1 MYFNANDPDKLEEI
15 MRLNH
20 LIGILLILFLIMV
33 SPWTGQAREDQ
44 YEGLKRFSQV
54 LHLIED
60 NYVHEK
66 SREDLLQGAIEGML
80 QKLDPHSSFVS
91 LDELRMMQEDF
102 SGEFGGIGIQIGM
115 RDNQLVVIAPIE
127 DTPAHKAGLQPGDM
141 ILEINSKSTQG
152 MSLTDAVRLIRGPKG
167 EPVELTILSA
177 DDQKPR
183 KVEIV
188 RDTIPVHSVR
198 IQELEPG
205 YVQLR
210 ITDFKGNTTEDLKSE
225 ILKYASQKD
234 LKGIILD
241 LRNNP
246 GGLLDQAVSVSD
258 LFLDEGLIVYTQ
270 GRDQRQRK
278 DYNAT
283 RSAADVT
290 TPMIVLI
297 NAGSASAS
305 EIVAG
310 ALQDRNRALVVGEN
324 TFGKGSVQSIIP
336 LSDGAAIKLTIALY
350 YTPAGRSIQAEGIAP
365 DLRIPFQRK
374 TSAQSDP
381 EHPALRES
389 GLQMHLRNPDLRE
402 KDDQDLTDEVKEIL
416 EQDNQLRL
424 ALEILRS
431 MPRIKELSY
440 KKY

>member
-1 MYFNANDPDKLEEI
+1 
-15 MRLNH
+15 MRVNH
-20 LIGILLILFLIMV
+20 LIGIFLILFLLVI
-33 SPWTGQAREDQ
+33 SPWTGQAREDD
-44 YEGLKRFSQV
+44 YESLKRFSQV

-60 NYVHEK
+60 NYVEQK
-66 SREDLLQGAIEGML
+66 DRENLLLGAIEGML
-80 QKLDPHSSFVS
+80 RKLDPHSSYVS
-91 LDELRMMQEDF
+91 LEDLRMMQEDF

-127 DTPAHKAGLQPGDM
+127 DTPAHEAGLEPGDM
-141 ILEINSKSTQG
+141 ILEVNSKSTQG
-152 MSLTDAVRLIRGPKG
+152 MSLTEAVRLIRGPKG

-177 DDQKPR
+177 DQNKPR
-183 KVEIV
+183 KVEII

-198 IQELEPG
+198 IQELEAG

-210 ITDFKGNTTEDLKSE
+210 ITDFKSNTTDDLRKE
-225 ILKYASQKD
+225 IRKYRSGQD

-258 LFLDEGLIVYTQ
+258 VFLDQGLIVYTQ
-270 GRDQRQRK
+270 GRDKEQRK
-278 DYNAT
+278 DFKASR
-283 RSAADVT
+283 RSEDVD

-310 ALQDRNRALVVGEN
+310 ALQDNNRALILGEN

-336 LSDGAAIKLTIALY
+336 LSDGSAIKLTIALY
-350 YTPAGRSIQAEGIAP
+350 YTPGGRTIQAEGIAP
-365 DLRIPFQRK
+365 DLRIPFLKKAAREDE
-374 TSAQSDP
+374 S

-389 GLQMHLRNPDLRE
+389 GLQMHLKSPEIHDANDRDLSE
-402 KDDQDLTDEVKEIL
+402 EVKEL
-416 EQDNQLRL
+416 LDQDNQLRL
-424 ALEILRS
+424 ALELLRS
-431 MPRIKELSY
+431 MPRIKEISSRQ
-440 KKY
+440 

>member
-1 MYFNANDPDKLEEI
+1 
-15 MRLNH
+15 MRVNH
-20 LIGILLILFLIMV
+20 LIGIFLILFLLVI

-44 YEGLKRFSQV
+44 YGSLKRFSQV

-60 NYVHEK
+60 NYVYEK
-66 SREDLLQGAIEGML
+66 NREDLLQGAIEGML
-80 QKLDPHSSFVS
+80 RKLDPHSAYV
-91 LDELRMMQEDF
+91 DMEELRMMQEDF

-127 DTPAHKAGLQPGDM
+127 NTPAHKAGLQPGDM

-152 MSLTDAVRLIRGPKG
+152 MSLTDAVRLIRGPRG
-167 EPVELTILSA
+167 EAVELTILSTDA
-177 DDQKPR
+177 QAPR
-183 KVEIV
+183 KVEII

-198 IQELEPG
+198 LQELEPG
-205 YVQLR
+205 FIQLR
-210 ITDFKGNTTEDLKSE
+210 ITDFKGNTTDDLRDE
-225 ILKYASQKD
+225 IQKYSSGNE

-258 LFLDEGLIVYTQ
+258 LFLDQGLIVYTQ

-283 RSAADVT
+283 RRTVDSD

-310 ALQDRNRALVVGEN
+310 ALQDRNRALIMGEN

-336 LSDGAAIKLTIALY
+336 LSDGSAIKLTIALY
-350 YTPAGRSIQAEGIAP
+350 YTPGGRAIQAEGIAP
-365 DLRIPFQRK
+365 DLRVAFQRK
-374 TSAQSDP
+374 ASQDDP
-381 EHPALRES
+381 GHPALRES
-389 GLQMHLRNPDLRE
+389 ELQLHLRNPDLHDRM
-402 KDDQDLTDEVKEIL
+402 DADLSEEIKEL
-416 EQDNQLRL
+416 LAQDNQLRM
-424 ALEILRS
+424 ALEVLRS
-431 MPRIKELSY
+431 MPRIKELSSR
-440 KKY
+440 K

>member
-1 MYFNANDPDKLEEI
+1 
-15 MRLNH
+15 MRVNH
-20 LIGILLILFLIMV
+20 LIGIFLILLLLVI
-33 SPWTGQAREDQ
+33 SPWTGQAREDD
-44 YEGLKRFSQV
+44 YESLKRFSQV

-60 NYVHEK
+60 NYVEQK
-66 SREDLLQGAIEGML
+66 DRENLLLGAIEGML
-80 QKLDPHSSFVS
+80 RKLDPHSSYVS
-91 LDELRMMQEDF
+91 LEDLRMMQEDF

-127 DTPAHKAGLQPGDM
+127 DTPAHEAGLEPGDM

-177 DDQKPR
+177 DQNKPR
-183 KVEIV
+183 KVEII

-198 IQELEPG
+198 IQELEAG

-210 ITDFKGNTTEDLKSE
+210 ITDFKGNTTDDLREE
-225 ILKYASQKD
+225 IRKYRSGQD

-258 LFLDEGLIVYTQ
+258 VFLDQGLIVYTQ
-270 GRDQRQRK
+270 GRDKAQRK
-278 DYNAT
+278 DFKASR
-283 RSAADVT
+283 RSEDVD

-310 ALQDRNRALVVGEN
+310 ALQDNNRALILGEN

-336 LSDGAAIKLTIALY
+336 LSDGSAIKLTIALY
-350 YTPAGRSIQAEGIAP
+350 YTPGGRTIQAEGIAP
-365 DLRIPFQRK
+365 DLRIPFLKK
-374 TSAQSDP
+374 TAREDES

-389 GLQMHLRNPDLRE
+389 GLQMHLKSPEIHDVNDRDLSE
-402 KDDQDLTDEVKEIL
+402 EIKEL
-416 EQDNQLRL
+416 LDQDNQLRL
-424 ALEILRS
+424 ALELLRS
-431 MPRIKELSY
+431 MPRIKEISSR
-440 KKY
+440 

>member
-1 MYFNANDPDKLEEI
+1 
-15 MRLNH
+15 MRINH
-20 LIGILLILFLIMV
+20 LIGIILILFILMI

-44 YEGLKRFSQV
+44 YESLKKFSQV
-54 LHLIED
+54 LHLVED
-60 NYVHEK
+60 NYVQDK
-66 SREDLLQGAIEGML
+66 DREELMQAAIEGML
-80 QKLDPHSSFVS
+80 QKLDPHSSYVS
-91 LDELRMMQEDF
+91 LEDLKMMQDDF

-115 RDNQLVVIAPIE
+115 RDDRLVVISPIE
-127 DTPAHKAGLQPGDM
+127 DTPADKAGLQTGDM
-141 ILEINSKSTQG
+141 ILEVNSKSTQG
-152 MSLTDAVRLIRGPKG
+152 MSLTEAVRLIRGPKG

-177 DDQKPR
+177 DENKPK

-198 IQELEPG
+198 MQELEPG

-210 ITDFKGNTTEDLKSE
+210 ITDFKDNTTDELREE
-225 ILKYASQKD
+225 IQSYQADQD

-258 LFLDEGLIVYTQ
+258 IFLDRGLVVYTQ
-270 GRDQRQRK
+270 GRDEDQRK

-283 RSAADVT
+283 GQNEYEDK
-290 TPMIVLI
+290 PMIVLI

-310 ALQDRNRALVVGEN
+310 ALQDRNRALIIGEN

-336 LSDGAAIKLTIALY
+336 LSDGSAIKLTIALY
-350 YTPAGRSIQAEGIAP
+350 YTPNGRAIQAEGIAP
-365 DLRIPFQRK
+365 DLRIPFQK
-374 TSAQSDP
+374 NTNSDDESQQSL
-381 EHPALRES
+381 LRES
-389 GLQMHLRNPDLRE
+389 GLEMHLQNPE
-402 KDDQDLTDEVKEIL
+402 IHIDDEKEISEEAREL
-416 EQDNQLRL
+416 LSQDNQLRL

-431 MPRIKELSY
+431 MPRIKELNN
-440 KKY
+440 

>member
-1 MYFNANDPDKLEEI
+1 MFYKAKDSDKLEEI
-15 MRLNH
+15 MRVNH
-20 LIGILLILFLIMV
+20 LIGIFLILFLLMI
-33 SPWTGQAREDQ
+33 SPWTGQAREDD
-44 YEGLKRFSQV
+44 YESLKRFSQV

-60 NYVHEK
+60 NYVEQK
-66 SREDLLQGAIEGML
+66 DRENLLLGAIEGML
-80 QKLDPHSSFVS
+80 RKLDPHSSYVS
-91 LDELRMMQEDF
+91 LEDLRMMQEDF

-127 DTPAHKAGLQPGDM
+127 DTPAHEAGLEPGDM

-177 DDQKPR
+177 DQNKPR
-183 KVEIV
+183 KVEII

-198 IQELEPG
+198 IQELEAG

-210 ITDFKGNTTEDLKSE
+210 ITDFKGNTTDDLREE
-225 ILKYASQKD
+225 IRKYRSGQD

-258 LFLDEGLIVYTQ
+258 VFLDQGLIVYTQ
-270 GRDQRQRK
+270 GRDKAQRK
-278 DYNAT
+278 DFKASR
-283 RSAADVT
+283 RSEDVD

-310 ALQDRNRALVVGEN
+310 ALQDNNRALILGEN

-336 LSDGAAIKLTIALY
+336 LSDGSAIKLTIALY
-350 YTPAGRSIQAEGIAP
+350 YTPGGRTIQAEGIAP
-365 DLRIPFQRK
+365 DLRIPFLKK
-374 TSAQSDP
+374 TAREDES

-389 GLQMHLRNPDLRE
+389 GLQMHLKSPEMNDVNDRILSE
-402 KDDQDLTDEVKEIL
+402 EAKEL
-416 EQDNQLRL
+416 LDQDNQLRL
-424 ALEILRS
+424 ALELLRS
-431 MPRIKELSY
+431 MPRIKEISSR
-440 KKY
+440 